1 MRKVILMLCLMAAM
15 CAGSASAQ
23 GKHFA
28 IEFGA
33 GMNFGL
39 ADLGK
44 DKFSGN
50 KSSADLYAELRY
62 SIKQSPFEVGLYVG
76 ENLLL
81 RESLRG
87 NNYDFFSTNIM
98 LTSNYNHV
106 LNDKFTLFGGVGVG
120 MCTIDSSADIEIE
133 GSDMFSEAYSDNGPS
148 GSFAFMPRVG
158 VQFWK
163 LRLTMGYKF
172 QEKANRHAFATL
184 GFSFRF

>member
-62 SIKQSPFEVGLYVG
+62 RIKQSPFEVGLYVG

-87 NNYDFFSTNIM
+87 SNYDFFSTNIM

-106 LNDKFTLFGGVGVG
+106 LNDKFT
-120 MCTIDSSADIEIE
+120 
-133 GSDMFSEAYSDNGPS
+133 
-148 GSFAFMPRVG
+148 
-158 VQFWK
+158 
-163 LRLTMGYKF
+163 
-172 QEKANRHAFATL
+172 
-184 GFSFRF
+184 

>member
-28 IEFGA
+28 FEFGA

-62 SIKQSPFEVGLYVG
+62 RIKQSPFEVGLYVG

-120 MCTIDSSADIEIE
+120 MCTIDSSADIEYE

-172 QEKANRHAFATL
+172 QVKANRHAFATL